1 MIICSDLHIHS
12 YYSRATSKN
21 MVIDTI
27 ALQAKLK
34 GLDLVGTGD
43 AFHSK
48 WLQMIK
54 EGTREINDGIYSL
67 KESKDDSKTENSAD
81 GCKFILTAEV
91 EDKKRVHHLIIL
103 PSIESAQAIREK
115 LKSNNLDADGRPR
128 VRMTGAEIINI
139 IHEFD
144 AIMGPSH
151 AFTPWTS
158 LYKEY
163 DSIYDCY
170 GKEPDFLELGLSAD
184 SDMAD
189 RIKELQEIP
198 FLSNSDAHSPWPH
211 RLGREFNQFEIKEL
225 TFNALKDT
233 IRKRGIRANYGFDPR
248 LGKYHKTA
256 CTRCYKIYDI
266 ETAKKMKMKCPCGGT
281 IKKGVDYRISE
292 ISDWNEPHH
301 PEHRPPYI
309 HILPLAEII
318 SLVYNKGVTTVFVQK
333 IWKDL
338 VQKFGSEISVL
349 IHASLEEMKEI
360 DPKLAQVIRAF
371 RDKTLHIVAGG
382 GGKYGEI
389 MFEQNTLDS
398 YF

>member
-1 MIICSDLHIHS
+1 MSLSADNPS
-12 YYSRATSKN
+12 SK
-21 MVIDTI
+21 
-27 ALQAKLK
+27 KS
-34 GLDLVGTGD
+34 G
-43 AFHSK
+43 

-54 EGTREINDGIYSL
+54 EATEEINDGIYSL
-67 KESKDDSKTENSAD
+67 KESQEDSETGASVD
-81 GCKFILTAEV
+81 GCNFVLTAEV
-91 EDKKRVHHLIIL
+91 EDRKRVHHLIIL

-128 VRMTGAEIINI
+128 VRMTGAEIIDI
-139 IHEFD
+139 VHEFD

-170 GKEPDFLELGLSAD
+170 SKEPDFLELGLSAD

-233 IRKRGIRANYGFDPR
+233 VRKRSIRANYGFDPC

-301 PEHRPPYI
+301 PPHRPPYI
-309 HILPLAEII
+309 HVLPLAEII
-318 SLVYNKGVTTVFVQK
+318 SLVYGKGVTTVFVQK
-333 IWKDL
+333 IWKEL
-338 VQKFGSEISVL
+338 VERFGSEIEVL
-349 IHASLEEMKEI
+349 IYAPLKDIEKI
-360 DPKLAQVIRAF
+360 DPKIAQVLKSF
-371 RDKTLHIVAGG
+371 REKTLKIVPGG

-389 MFEQNTLDS
+389 IFEPDSTLDI
-398 YF
+398 YL